1 MQKRVYIC
9 GLHEESNSF
18 NPMAWGVEKFQV
30 WKGNEIIDENHAPNY
45 TTKGV
50 LQGLKERSLQ
60 PVGGVLMFSPSGS
73 PLAKSVVDN
82 FIEETKRDLEKVGRV
97 DGIICNMHGATVSE
111 TSEDVC
117 GDIFEAIR
125 EFVGEDTPISA
136 SFDLH
141 ANITEKAVKNV
152 DFISGYQTYPHLD
165 MRETGYRSAI
175 RVAERLE
182 GRKTKTAYVA
192 LPQIAPAH
200 AYTTGS
206 GNLAKL
212 MEKAKAYKDSGEI
225 VDYNIFQVQPW
236 LDVKELY
243 STVVICAESEEVAI
257 RVATNLAK
265 DEFALREEL
274 QGEPLISVEE
284 VINRALKNET
294 GKPIVLA
301 DSADS
306 PNAGACGDSAYVLE
320 KILPHQDKIVAAVG
334 ITDPKAVEAAFAAGV
349 GNTTT
354 FTVGASIAPKLSKP
368 VMFTA
373 KVKGL
378 HDGEFYRYGP
388 ESRGELYS
396 LGKTAVL
403 QAGNV
408 FIHLVS
414 KGQHG
419 DLGFYRSFGTEPM
432 RCGLVCVK
440 ACTSFRAAYA
450 PFAAE
455 IHNANTLGAAGCDL
469 KALPFEKLSKP
480 LYPFDEIT
488 EADIKPVKICRA

>member
-1 MQKRVYIC
+1 MQKKVYIC

-18 NPMAWGVEKFQV
+18 NPMPWGIDKFQI
-30 WKGNEIIDENHAPNY
+30 WKGDEITDENHAPNAMV
-45 TTKGV
+45 KGV
-50 LQGLKERSLQ
+50 LRGVKEHSLQ
-60 PVGGVLMFSPSGS
+60 PVGGVFMHSASGS

-82 FIEETKRDLEKVGRV
+82 FIEEMLQRLKKIGDV
-97 DGIICNMHGATVSE
+97 DGIVCCMHGATLSE

-125 EFVGEDTPISA
+125 KFVGEDMPISA
-136 SFDLH
+136 VFDLH
-141 ANITEKAVKNV
+141 ANITEKTVKNI
-152 DFISGYQTYPHLD
+152 DFISGYQLYPHLD
-165 MRETGYRSAI
+165 IGETGYRAAI
-175 RVAERLE
+175 RLAERLE
-182 GRKTKTAYVA
+182 GKITKTAYVA
-192 LPQIAPAH
+192 MPQIAPAH

-236 LDVKELY
+236 LDVKELN
-243 STVVICAESEEVAI
+243 STVVICAENEEVAI

-265 DEFALREEL
+265 DEFALRAEL

-284 VINRALKNET
+284 VIDRALENKT

-320 KILPHQDKIVAAVG
+320 KILPYQDKLMAAVG
-334 ITDPKAVEAAFAAGV
+334 ITDPKAVAAAFAVGV
-349 GNTTT
+349 GNTAT
-354 FTVGASIAPKLSKP
+354 FTVGASIAPKLSNP
-368 VMFTA
+368 VTFTA
-373 KVKGL
+373 KVKSL
-378 HDGEFYRYGP
+378 HDGNFYYYGTADKG
-388 ESRGELYS
+388 SLYS

-403 QAGNV
+403 QVGKV
-408 FIHLVS
+408 FVHIVS
-414 KGQHG
+414 QGQHG
-419 DLGFYRSFGTEPM
+419 DLGFYRSFGIEPTY
-432 RCGLVCVK
+432 CDLVCVK

-455 IHNANTLGAAGCDL
+455 IYNANTRGAAGCDL
-469 KALPFEKLSKP
+469 KVLPFEKRSKP
-480 LYPFDEIT
+480 LYPFEEIT
-488 EADIKPVKICRA
+488 ENDVKPIKFCRA